1 MYDVDPSWSDQS
13 PPKFLISIQLFY
25 VRCLTITN
33 SSSVKALLIVPGG
46 RDGAWLEE
54 QKKSG
59 RNVSRHVE
67 LANQEPAR
75 IFRKTMTSEKS
86 ERKAQRSC
94 MTVHN
99 RCRSINVL
107 TFTFWMRYLLDL
119 CWRLSQSLINVFA
132 YLQGMFRAEA

>member
-33 SSSVKALLIVPGG
+33 SSSVKALLIVAGG
-46 RDGAWLEE
+46 RDRARLEE
-54 QKKSG
+54 QKKSW

-67 LANQEPAR
+67 LANEEPAR
-75 IFRKTMTSEKS
+75 IFGKTMTSKKS

-94 MTVHN
+94 MTAHI

-107 TFTFWMRYLLDL
+107 TFTF
-119 CWRLSQSLINVFA
+119 
-132 YLQGMFRAEA
+132 